1 MAKSMYSSQFKKNGQ
16 QIGSSSEPE
25 LKFEQAGTVQVEDD
39 RTGTSL
45 ETIKRA
51 FTDNL
56 LYTQGKYESIAA
68 LHDYYMALAYTVRD
82 RLIQRRIQTLK
93 TYIEQDVKAVYY
105 LSLEF
110 LLGRQLSKN
119 LLNLGLYDST
129 RQALLELGINLE
141 ELMEQEEEPGLGNG
155 GLGRLAAC
163 FLDSLATLEIPARGY
178 GIRYDFGIFHQTIH
192 QGWQV
197 ECPDLWLRLG
207 NPWEIPRPEY
217 RVEVKFGG
225 CTEAYLDA
233 NGRYRV
239 QWLSGQ
245 TVFGTPH
252 DLLIPGYK
260 NNTVNSLRLWS
271 AKASEEFNFQVFNV
285 GDYNRAVADKIFSE
299 NISKVL
305 YPNDNTPQGRELRLQ
320 QQYFFVACTLHDII
334 RLYLR
339 NHDNFERFDEK
350 VAIQLNDT
358 HPALSIAEL
367 MRLLVDEYLL
377 EWEDAWEITRNTFA
391 YTNHTLLSEALEC
404 WSVRLFGRLL
414 PRHLEI
420 IYEINHRFLHQV
432 KQKYPHDLPRLGRL
446 SLIGEGAEQSVRM
459 AHLAC
464 VGSHSVNGV
473 AQLHTQL
480 LKQDLLRDFSE
491 LWPQKFNNKT
501 NGVTPRRWL
510 LLTNQRLVKLISE
523 QLGQNWIHDLERLR
537 QLEDLVDDRSF
548 RDCWHQIKQDNKQEL
563 ADYIQRHNGIEVN
576 LDSLFDVQVKRI
588 HEYKRQLLNVLYI
601 ITLYN
606 QIKANPQLE
615 IVPRTFIFGGKAAP
629 GYYMAKLII
638 KLIHSVADV
647 VNNDPDVGDRL
658 KVVFLANYN
667 VSLGEKVYPAAD
679 LSEQI
684 STAGKEASGTGNMK
698 FALNGALTIGTLDGA
713 NIEIS
718 EAVGGSNFFLFGLTA
733 KEVTKLKANGYNPWH
748 YYNTNSSLRQ
758 AIAQISSGYF
768 SGNDPDLFRPLVD
781 SLLYRDEYLILAD
794 YQAYV
799 DCQERV
805 SKAYLSRE
813 QWTRM
818 SILNVARTGKFSS
831 DRTIREYATEIWN
844 VKPVKV
850 ELENYSQEKASVK
863 IKESTN

>member
-1 MAKSMYSSQFKKNGQ
+1 MYPSQFQEKAWPTVPRP
-16 QIGSSSEPE
+16 EPE
-25 LKFEQAGTVQVEDD
+25 PEFQPATIIQVEDD
-39 RTGTSL
+39 RTGTSR
-45 ETIKRA
+45 ETLKRA
-51 FTDNL
+51 ITDNL

-82 RLIQRRIQTLK
+82 RLIQRRIQTVK
-93 TYIEQDVKAVYY
+93 THIEQDVKSVYY

-110 LLGRQLSKN
+110 LLGRQLGKN

-129 RQALLELGINLE
+129 SQALQELRIKLE
-141 ELMEQEEEPGLGNG
+141 ELREQEAEPGLGNG

-178 GIRYDFGIFHQTIH
+178 GIRYDFGIFQQTIH

-217 RVEVKFGG
+217 RVEVNFGG
-225 CTEAYLDA
+225 HTETYLDA
-233 NGRYRV
+233 SGRYRV
-239 QWLSGQ
+239 RWLSGQ
-245 TVFGTPH
+245 TVFGTPY

-271 AKASEEFNFQVFNV
+271 AKASEEFNFHVFNI

-320 QQYFFVACTLHDII
+320 QQYFFVACSLHDII
-334 RLYLR
+334 RLFLR
-339 NHDNFERFDEK
+339 NHDNFDCFPEK

-358 HPALSIAEL
+358 HPAIGIAEL

-377 EWEDAWEITRNTFA
+377 EWEQAWQITQNTFA
-391 YTNHTLLSEALEC
+391 YTNHTLMPEALEC
-404 WSVRLFGRLL
+404 WSVGLFGRLL

-420 IYEINHRFLHQV
+420 IYEINHRFLARI
-432 KQKYPHDLPRLGRL
+432 KQKYPDDLVRLRRL
-446 SLIGEGAEQSVRM
+446 SLIEEKPEKSVRM

-473 AQLHTQL
+473 AALHTQL
-480 LKQDLLRDFSE
+480 LKQDLLRDFCE

-510 LLTNQRLVKLISE
+510 LLTNQRLVNLLSE
-523 QLGQNWIHDLERLR
+523 KLGQNWIRELDSLR
-537 QLEDLVDDRSF
+537 QLENLADDCSF
-548 RDCWHQIKQDNKQEL
+548 RDCWHQLKQNNKREL
-563 ADYIQRHNGIEVN
+563 AAYIRRHNGIEVN

-606 QIKANPQLE
+606 QIKTNPQQE
-615 IVPRTFIFGGKAAP
+615 IWPRTFIFGGKAAP
-629 GYYMAKLII
+629 GYYLAKLII

-647 VNNDPDVGDRL
+647 VNNDAEVGNRL

-667 VSLGEKVYPAAD
+667 VSLGEKVYPAAE

-713 NIEIS
+713 NIELR
-718 EAVGGSNFFLFGLTA
+718 EAIGAENFFLFGLTA
-733 KEVTKLKANGYNPWH
+733 AEVTELKAKGYNPWH
-748 YYNTNSSLRQ
+748 YYNTNPSLQ
-758 AIAQISSGYF
+758 QTIAQIASGYF
-768 SGNDPDLFRPLVD
+768 SPNDLNLFRPLVD
-781 SLLYRDEYLILAD
+781 SLLYRDEYLLLAD

-799 DCQERV
+799 DCQQQV
-805 SKAYLSRE
+805 SQAYLD
-813 QWTRM
+813 QK
-818 SILNVARTGKFSS
+818 N
-831 DRTIREYATEIWN
+831 
-844 VKPVKV
+844 
-850 ELENYSQEKASVK
+850 
-863 IKESTN
+863 